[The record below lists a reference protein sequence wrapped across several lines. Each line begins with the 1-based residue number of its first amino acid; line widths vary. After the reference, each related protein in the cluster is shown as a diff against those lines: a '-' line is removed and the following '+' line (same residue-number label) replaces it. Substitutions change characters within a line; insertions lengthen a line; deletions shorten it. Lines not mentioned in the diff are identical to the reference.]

1 MPADNIERFADVQ
14 WKHIPHTDKDSLARA
29 EAEQHCR
36 TYGLAPP
43 VDKEWYEVRHAWF
56 ARVCRQHA
64 RARAK
69 WLKVNGKGKAKA
81 KQIAEALERLCVS
94 LDNSQLIA
102 RVCIAQLTDG
112 LDSSA
117 SVELLNAQQS
127 LKELCALLGH
137 TTESKLAG
145 TETDGN

>member
-1 MPADNIERFADVQ
+1 M
-14 WKHIPHTDKDSLARA
+14 KHT
-29 EAEQHCR
+29 
-36 TYGLAPP
+36 
-43 VDKEWYEVRHAWF
+43 
-56 ARVCRQHA
+56 
-64 RARAK
+64 RARTF
-69 WLKVNGKGKAKA
+69 WLKANGKGRAKA

-137 TTESKLAG
+137 STESKLAG
-145 TETDGN
+145 NTAYGD